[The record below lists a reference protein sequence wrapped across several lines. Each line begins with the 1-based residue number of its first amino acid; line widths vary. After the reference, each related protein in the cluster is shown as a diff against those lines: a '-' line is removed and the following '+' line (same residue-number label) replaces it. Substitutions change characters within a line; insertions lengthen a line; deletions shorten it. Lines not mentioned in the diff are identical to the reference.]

1 MYGENAQR
9 YMAALELLALQ
20 LNTGDM
26 QGICSNTKATDD
38 IYATWEVGFNHYHNR
53 KGNQLPNT
61 RRLLE
66 KKIRHLGQSEWNIFH
81 ETLTH
86 NLDGKVGNRE

>member
-1 MYGENAQR
+1 
-9 YMAALELLALQ
+9 
-20 LNTGDM
+20 
-26 QGICSNTKATDD
+26 
-38 IYATWEVGFNHYHNR
+38 
-53 KGNQLPNT
+53 LPNT

-86 NLDGKVGNRE
+86 NLDGKVGNQK